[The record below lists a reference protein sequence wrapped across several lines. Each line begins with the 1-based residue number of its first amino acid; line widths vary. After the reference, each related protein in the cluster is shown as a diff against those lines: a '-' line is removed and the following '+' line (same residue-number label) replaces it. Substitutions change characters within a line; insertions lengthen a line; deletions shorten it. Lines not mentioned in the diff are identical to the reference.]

1 MNNSIALVTGASSG
15 IGEAIAFA
23 LIKAGHRV
31 YGTSR
36 SPRESKPDGIQFL
49 QMNVDE
55 EASVKTA
62 VGELL
67 AKEGRIDVVVN
78 SAGLGVIGAVE
89 EVPMELAKR
98 VFETNYFGTMRVC
111 QAVIPSMRKQR
122 SGCIINISSIG
133 GEVGLPFRGIYS
145 ASKFAVEGMT
155 EALRM
160 ELRPFGVR
168 TVIIQPGDFNTNIGA
183 DRPTIDHGE
192 DSPYEHYLREIRA
205 EIDKGMASA
214 PTPEAVGEAVIKI
227 VRSTSPGFRY
237 RVGAFMETLTPK
249 LKKVFPHKLYEHL
262 IMGHYRMHEA
272 RLMKEEKEIAD

>member
-1 MNNSIALVTGASSG
+1 MNTSIALVTGASSG
-15 IGEAIAFA
+15 IGEAIAYS
-23 LIKAGHRV
+23 LIQAGYRV

-36 SPRESKPDGIQFL
+36 SPRESKSDGIQFL

-67 AKEGRIDVVVN
+67 AQEQQINVLVN
-78 SAGLGVIGAVE
+78 CAGLGVVGAVE
-89 EVPMELAKR
+89 EVPIDLAKR
-98 VFETNYFGTMRVC
+98 IFETNYFGVMRVC
-111 QAVIPSMRKQR
+111 QAVIPTMRKQR
-122 SGCIINISSIG
+122 SGCIINISSIA

-160 ELRPFGVR
+160 ELRPFGIR
-168 TVIIQPGDFNTNIGA
+168 TAIIQPGDFNTNIGA

-192 DSPYEHYLREIRA
+192 DSAYEHFLRETRA

-214 PTPEAVGEAVIKI
+214 PTPESVGTAVVKI
-227 VRSTSPGFRY
+227 VRSASPGLRY

-262 IMGHYRMHEA
+262 IMGHYRMHEKGM
-272 RLMKEEKEIAD
+272 LKKENEG